1 MIMSRGFGR
10 IQREITA
17 LLESEPW
24 GAWTTTELCQ
34 RIYRIQNIEKR
45 HRVAVTRALRGQ
57 VYPIT
62 GWGSMRGDHG
72 ESIVCNQYHTES
84 VLRAFWKAKYPH
96 MAFEEF
102 RKLDLAKQIA
112 VTVLSRHPDKDLNFD
127 LELDSALSE
136 AAEDL
141 RWRRRR

>member
-1 MIMSRGFGR
+1 MMMSRGFGR
-10 IQREITA
+10 IQREIAA

-72 ESIVCNQYHTES
+72 ESIVCNQYHTERPAG
-84 VLRAFWKAKYPH
+84 VLESEVPPH
-96 MAFEEF
+96 GF
-102 RKLDLAKQIA
+102 RGVPKVRSCEADRRHCSLAPP
-112 VTVLSRHPDKDLNFD
+112 R
-127 LELDSALSE
+127 
-136 AAEDL
+136 
-141 RWRRRR
+141 